1 MLCEVGR
8 KLNDEVPGELSSIIN
23 VNEVLLNSV
32 VLVSVAFG
40 WTVARG
46 YSDIP
51 CMSGVF
57 LADGPLKVQMF
68 CI

>member
-1 MLCEVGR
+1 MMKFQVNCPVSLTLTRFYC
-8 KLNDEVPGELSSIIN
+8 SSKF
-23 VNEVLLNSV
+23 SFF
-32 VLVSVAFG
+32 LVSFFG